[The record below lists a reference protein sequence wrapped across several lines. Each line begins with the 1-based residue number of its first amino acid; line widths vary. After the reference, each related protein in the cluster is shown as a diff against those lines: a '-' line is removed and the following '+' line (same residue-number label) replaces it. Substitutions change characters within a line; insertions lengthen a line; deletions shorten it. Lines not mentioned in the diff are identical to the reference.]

1 VVVYSLAFFVFRRAF
16 QALTGG
22 IGFRA

>member
-1 VVVYSLAFFVFRRAF
+1 VVVYSLSFFVFRRAF

-22 IGFRA
+22 IGFRV